1 MIIRTSVILAAA
13 IAAMPCAV
21 AEELDTEI
29 SIERQVVPEHRT
41 ANRLN
46 LLPRLEL
53 PAVTQVRLKSTDRAT
68 AVAVPAYVSTLDP
81 AAYGTSAEKYPW
93 RGYASI
99 GYFPA
104 FNLGAS
110 AGYRIVDKEKT
121 TVDAWLQYDGASWH
135 GNTPVS
141 GSLTGEDARVGLHRH
156 TATVGADFTQRVGGK
171 SAFDASLVYTFS
183 NWNMPVPVYAAGDPV
198 RDNSSLN
205 RISMDLGWRSR
216 PSDRFSYSVGL
227 GYGLMD
233 YNITRVPGPDPV
245 ENTFRLD
252 FTGSF
257 GLTDDLSINLAVDG
271 DVYDYNYPKQDLVK
285 GIAGLSPAVSWRTGK
300 FALNAGLRFDILLDG
315 GTPDPGDNGN
325 VSGKIYPDIRIAWTP
340 SGSFTLWG
348 KMTGRSTANS
358 FGEIYDW
365 CRYTMPT
372 FAFEFSSLDIDTEV
386 GMTIGPW
393 RGASLELRGGYASAA
408 GWLMP
413 VMDRRNSGVWTGNM
427 AFSDVEGFHYGA
439 TVSYKYRSLLEL
451 RGSVDGAPSDSY
463 DSAKGYYLWRDRAR
477 WVMDA
482 SVDIHPI
489 EQLTITVGHHWR
501 TGRRCMLYNSC
512 NTEPIGNV
520 SSLRV
525 GAAYRITDA
534 LSVFARGENILNH
547 RQYIMPGLP
556 DQGVAG
562 LIGVAYKIR

>member
-68 AVAVPAYVSTLDP
+68 AVAVPAYVNTLDP

-110 AGYRIVDKEKT
+110 AGYRIVDLEKT

-135 GNTPVS
+135 GNTP
-141 GSLTGEDARVGLHRH
+141 LTGTASDGETRIGLHRH
-156 TATVGADFTQRVGGK
+156 TATIGASATHRVGK
-171 SAFDASLVYTFS
+171 SSALDASLAYTYG
-183 NWNMPVPVYAAGDPV
+183 NWNMPVPVSPGM
-198 RDNSSLN
+198 DNVKDNNSLN
-205 RISMDLGWRSR
+205 RLDIDLGWRSR
-216 PSDRFSYSVGL
+216 PTDRFGYSVGI
-227 GYGLMD
+227 GYGLMAYGID
-233 YNITRVPGPDPV
+233 RIQGADPV
-245 ENTFRLD
+245 ENAFRLD
-252 FTGSF
+252 FRGDAAF
-257 GLTDDLSINLAVDG
+257 TDKLSLKFDLGG
-271 DVYDYNYPKQDLVK
+271 DIYDYNYPRQDLVK
-285 GIAGLSPAVSWRTGK
+285 GIAGLGVKICWRSEHLSVS
-300 FALNAGLRFDILLDG
+300 AGPKVDILFNG
-315 GTPDPGDNGN
+315 GTKDYNG
-325 VSGKIYPDIRIAWTP
+325 STSCHITPQIDIAWMP

-348 KMTGRSTANS
+348 RMTGFSTTNPY
-358 FGEIYDW
+358 GEIYDW
-365 CRYTMPT
+365 SCYSMPT
-372 FAFEFSSLDIDTEV
+372 FTLGYSHVDIDTQL

-393 RGASLELRGGYASAA
+393 RGASLELRGGYASTSN
-408 GWLMP
+408 WLMP
-413 VMDRRNSGVWTGNM
+413 TVYANTGGVWTGRFSNM
-427 AFSDVEGFHYGA
+427 SMEGLYYGA
-439 TVSYKYRSLLEL
+439 TVSYKYRSLFEL
-451 RGSVDGAPSDSY
+451 RGSIDGAPNDRSDPY
-463 DSAKGYYLWRDRAR
+463 KGYYMWRDRAR
-477 WVMDA
+477 WVIDA
-482 SVDIHPI
+482 SVDVHPI
-489 EQLTITVGHHWR
+489 EPLTITLGHSWR
-501 TGRRCMLYNSC
+501 TGRRCVMYDVYESIG
-512 NTEPIGNV
+512 IGNV
-520 SSLRV
+520 SSLRL

-556 DQGVAG
+556 AQGVAG